1 MKSKLSLLITLL
13 IPHLLY
19 AYEPSGRGY
28 DPDAPFLG
36 LPSGD
41 EVWIGLVIGII
52 AFLIGYLILN
62 ASDNHNS
69 ENSVTGCLGVVF
81 VIVGFISLLPLL
93 AWVCSILSTIFAIGV
108 VIFIIIIII
117 SFISKKDT

>member
-1 MKSKLSLLITLL
+1 MKSKSLFSIVLL
-13 IPHLLY
+13 IPNMLY

-41 EVWIGLVIGII
+41 EVWNGLVIGII
-52 AFLIGYLILN
+52 ALLIGYLILN
-62 ASDNHNS
+62 ANNNENN
-69 ENSVTGCLGVVF
+69 ENSITGCLGVIF
-81 VIVGFISLLPLL
+81 MIGGFISLLPLL
-93 AWVCSILSTIFAIGV
+93 AWLCSILSTIFAVGI

-117 SFISKKDT
+117 SLLKS

>member
-1 MKSKLSLLITLL
+1 MKSKSLFSIVLL
-13 IPHLLY
+13 IPNLLY

-41 EVWIGLVIGII
+41 EVWNGLVIGII
-52 AFLIGYLILN
+52 ALLIGYLILN
-62 ASDNHNS
+62 ANNNNQNN
-69 ENSVTGCLGVVF
+69 ENSITGCLGVIF
-81 VIVGFISLLPLL
+81 MIGGFISLLPLL
-93 AWVCSILSTIFAIGV
+93 AWLCSILSTIFAVGI

-117 SFISKKDT
+117 SLLKS

>member
-52 AFLIGYLILN
+52 ALLIGYLILN
-62 ASDNHNS
+62 ANDNQ
-69 ENSVTGCLGVVF
+69 ENSAIGCLGVIF
-81 VIVGFISLLPLL
+81 MIGGFISLLPLL
-93 AWVCSILSTIFAIGV
+93 AWVFSILSSIFVVGI

-117 SFISKKDT
+117 SFLKS

>member
-1 MKSKLSLLITLL
+1 MITLL

-52 AFLIGYLILN
+52 ALLIGYLILN
-62 ASDNHNS
+62 ANNKQNN
-69 ENSVTGCLGVVF
+69 ENSIIGCLGV
-81 VIVGFISLLPLL
+81 ILMIGGFISLLPLL
-93 AWVCSILSTIFAIGV
+93 AWVFSILSSIFVVGI

-117 SFISKKDT
+117 SFLKS